1 MKVDTQP
8 YVIIGMYGN
17 AVSFL
22 SRELTLDT
30 SISRAMVLYTVEQAQ
45 MVGDMLLNH
54 NALDGYI
61 IRSLAQQ
68 MAEMN

>member
-8 YVIIGMYGN
+8 FIIIGMSGN

-30 SISRAMVLYTVEQAQ
+30 RITKALVLFTEEQAL
-45 MVGDMLLNH
+45 MVAEMLLRH
-54 NALDGYI
+54 NVLDGYC
-61 IRSLAQQ
+61 IRSYALQI
-68 MAEMN
+68 AEMN